1 MLKSLKGITG
11 RLSNQWRARRRLSV
25 VCLLGAAAAFAST
38 LIPFDFSPALQRA
51 DAVILRDFIIR
62 TADPDLIA
70 RYNAA
75 LSRGV
80 LTENT
85 AAQLIEAAKAAPPA
99 YALIPAPKK

>member
-11 RLSNQWRARRRLSV
+11 RLSDQWRVRRRLCV
-25 VCLLGAAAAFAST
+25 VCLFGAAAALTST
-38 LIPFDFSPALQRA
+38 LIPFDFSPVLQRA
-51 DAVILRDFIIR
+51 DAVIVRDFIIR
-62 TADPDLIA
+62 TADADLIA

-80 LTENT
+80 LTEKA
-85 AAQLIEAAKAAPPA
+85 AAQLIEAAKAAAPA